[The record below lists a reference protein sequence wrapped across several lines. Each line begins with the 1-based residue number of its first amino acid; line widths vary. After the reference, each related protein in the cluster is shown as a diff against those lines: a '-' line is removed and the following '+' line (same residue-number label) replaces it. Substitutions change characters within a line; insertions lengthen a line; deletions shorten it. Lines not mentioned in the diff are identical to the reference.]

1 MASIFIEFEV
11 PDSLKEH
18 FKTVDLNPFERLV
31 LSVKVDR
38 DRLTELLQETLQ
50 EVRYQ
55 KQRDN
60 ETLAQFGLPISQNVY

>member
-1 MASIFIEFEV
+1 MASIFVEFEV

-31 LSVKVDR
+31 LQVKVDR
-38 DRLTELLQETLQ
+38 DNLTRLLQDTLQ

-60 ETLAQFGLPISQNVY
+60 ETMAQISGPTV